1 MADTQRVIAAEQ
13 TLINGRFETGL
24 AVVIRRGR
32 IERVCPRAEVAS
44 DVSLAYFP
52 RRLLVP
58 GTLNAHNHSFQSMLR
73 GIADDC
79 NFFTWRDRA
88 LYGYT
93 PYMDEEAVYQGARF
107 AFAEMLRAG
116 VTTVCD
122 FFYIHRNGNVSD
134 HAVIRA
140 ARELGIRIVLAR
152 AMYDWEGAPPDYQES
167 IPDAVARTREL
178 AEAFAGSDDVHV

>member
-1 MADTQRVIAAEQ
+1 MASEPTRALVAEQ
-13 TLINGRFETGL
+13 TLIDGKFQAEKAVLVTG
-24 AVVIRRGR
+24 GR
-32 IERVCPRAEVAS
+32 ILDVRPVSEVAEGMP
-44 DVSLAYFP
+44 VERFP
-52 RRLLVP
+52 RRLMVP
-58 GTLNAHNHSFQSMLR
+58 GTLNAHNHSFQSLLR

-140 ARELGIRIVLAR
+140 ARDVGIRIVLTR
-152 AMYDWEGAPPDYQES
+152 TMYDWEGAPKDYRES
-167 IPDAVARTREL
+167 ILQAVERTREL
-178 AEAFAGSDDVHV
+178 WGAY